1 MRSTKYQRDK
11 QNIQPKMPKTMTY
24 GLVSSKH
31 NPGRWRTVESLVLAL
46 LCLIDQ
52 VSCQRPLSNATF
64 GTPHNST
71 GVINVLQTSTTGHP
85 PSMEHYQHPSDSSRD
100 KNQIAVNGDE
110 VESAQSALNEI
121 KSVGRSG
128 ASPRRPYLPTPA
140 TPPDSGGFDA
150 RNDRRNPPS
159 NSSRRKLGSGMTE
172 LRKFNQLKIAEG
184 AAEAAEVS
192 NGRVTGFRQPFLN
205 SGNVGL
211 PVNSPGHGSRRRG
224 RPFDN
229 RQGDDP
235 LRLIF
240 REFKEPRHN
249 PLIDGDEAEDD
260 LGMKCNFESECTWT
274 WDKHDHN
281 SFQVVTGANLTE
293 SNRTG
298 MMPGPSADGLSD
310 VNGHFLHLR
319 LTADSTPQILTSPVF
334 STSRENCYLEM
345 LTHQSSMEFGLLRI
359 VIEPV
364 GNHESALLSSET
376 PGNNYQRWQLDTF
389 RIDKVS
395 KDFKLLF
402 EVVPNRLGGHER
414 GHVSIDNL
422 RMVNCRI
429 PDLISTN
436 NCSLS
441 QVRCQADKTP
451 VCVNS
456 PSICDI
462 TVDCDEEEDE
472 SLNCDKIPF
481 GGRCDFENG
490 WCGWQNYGNAILSWA
505 RHSGP
510 TPTEKTGPDTDHTHE
525 GTNETGYYMF
535 VNMNQHANDSEK
547 KTLVGLASNAIMNSV
562 IFNPPPLVHTN
573 ASSPYRNSCVVRFF
587 VHQYGMNPG
596 SINLSSVEI
605 KEKENVT
612 TTLWWSSKNLG
623 DSWGRVDIPMP
634 NITTKYYL
642 QFEARMGMRIF
653 SDVAIDDFSLS
664 PECFGLN
671 IPADHLQGYNY
682 WDPRIGGVKQP
693 HKDFVGKSFIELN
706 TCGAKGQEGPT
717 PADCLVSYN
726 NTEAFNAI
734 HVIDSLPF
742 KGIQAWKVPNEGYYT
757 IIAKGAGGGLG
768 SNGVGS
774 SRGAMVLSVLELH
787 KDEEI
792 YILVGQSGE
801 HACIKSIGYRDETC
815 EPKNK
820 QYPMEITKIRHVK
833 NTVIEDGAG
842 GGGGGSY
849 VFLLNSANT
858 AVPLLVAGGGGG
870 LGVGRYLD
878 EDVQHGKR
886 FRPGSKDVS
895 GTAYLEPGVRLVES
909 DSNNASHRHAG
920 PGGGWRAQ
928 PDMITNAKYGASLLE
943 GGLGGLPCYAPRG
956 THGQGGFG
964 GGGGGCDSGGGG
976 GGYSGGDTIINSTNG
991 QGGSSFLASKRNVPE
1006 LSMEQSGANSGHGTV
1021 LIIPAIQGCGCDY
1034 RCVALDEYRA
1044 TVGCICPDGW
1054 TLKPDNYT
1062 ACELLTET
1070 LEMKYLIVFFAVVVV
1085 ILLAALTSLILILY
1099 NRFQRKRQAALRHKM
1114 LLEQDL
1120 QLSRLR
1126 STADDTGLTNFNPN
1140 YGCDGILNGNVDVKS
1155 LPQVARESLR
1165 LVKALGQGAFG
1176 EVYQGLYRHR
1186 DGDAVE
1192 MPVAVKTLPEMS
1204 TGQAESDFLMEAAI
1218 MAKFNHPN
1226 IVHLIGVCFDRH
1238 PRFIVLELLAGG
1250 DLKNFLREGRNK
1262 PERPSPLTMK
1272 DLIFCALD
1280 VAKGCR
1286 YMESKRFIHRD
1297 IAARNC
1303 LLSSKGPG
1311 RVVKIADFGMARD
1324 IYRSDY
1330 YRKGGKAMLPIKWMP
1345 PEAFLDG
1352 IFTSKTDVWSFGVL
1366 LWEVFSLGLMPYTG
1380 LPNRDV
1386 MQLVT
1391 GGGRLDAP
1399 PGCPNAIYRIMA
1411 DCWNPTPEERP
1422 AFSNL
1427 LERLTTCTQDPEVM
1441 NAPLP
1446 SFFRP
1451 PSNERDTTIMR
1462 PPGND
1467 DFCLQVPNSSDYLI
1481 PLPGPRSVAERLL
1494 SEATGVTI
1502 PDTLVTCTPP
1512 KTASPRIM
1520 NGPQQLPEGK
1530 CWETSFIREHPTVVT
1545 PANVIPQ
1552 QDPILL
1558 ANENGP
1564 IEVDKLISLDTP
1576 QQTPTSIQPP
1586 ISFSTPI
1593 TNSQHGP
1600 IVVAPTTLAGTH
1612 NGVMTHCNGNGG
1624 YGRVVG
1630 VVGPNTNGDTH
1641 NGHNHV
1647 VAPPPPLVDQ
1657 IETAK
1662 LLNSIPPPIT
1672 LDPSTLNKQQSGG
1685 VGIGGTSYANIR
1697 MINANGLNNGD
1708 HGEKLIGGRGNGG
1721 GSGGG
1726 GGGIGSG
1733 GGSNHHHSNSSGS
1746 DKSNENRPTAFT
1758 IQTFSDRYLS
1768 NENHSEIS
1776 C

>member
-1 MRSTKYQRDK
+1 
-11 QNIQPKMPKTMTY
+11 MPKIATY
-24 GLVSSKH
+24 HHFATSRTTYTF
-31 NPGRWRTVESLVLAL
+31 NRWLSLVELVILVL
-46 LCLIDQ
+46 LSATRLDH
-52 VSCQRPLSNATF
+52 VSGQRPINNNTLGATL
-64 GTPHNST
+64 HSS
-71 GVINVLQTSTTGHP
+71 GVINAFQTPTTGVPEYH
-85 PSMEHYQHPSDSSRD
+85 QHPAHSSSTN
-100 KNQIAVNGDE
+100 NQIAIAGDSEDEEFIHNNVPPAHSINDIASESGPRNGIPDWAQKPRSIPSPGSSPGAGSNDGQTDRRIPFSPINRKKQSSMSE
-110 VESAQSALNEI
+110 LRKLARQKLTVSSANENVFEPRNEGGGTGAT
-121 KSVGRSG
+121 SVVGGIGAGGGGIGGGAGGGRNPNIPLPNNG
-128 ASPRRPYLPTPA
+128 NNNLGHAVPAPGWGGPRRRPY
-140 TPPDSGGFDA
+140 
-150 RNDRRNPPS
+150 
-159 NSSRRKLGSGMTE
+159 
-172 LRKFNQLKIAEG
+172 
-184 AAEAAEVS
+184 
-192 NGRVTGFRQPFLN
+192 
-205 SGNVGL
+205 
-211 PVNSPGHGSRRRG
+211 
-224 RPFDN
+224 DN

-235 LRLIF
+235 LRQI
-240 REFKEPRHN
+240 REKVHERWHN
-249 PLIDGDEAEDD
+249 PQWSNIEMDD
-260 LGMKCNFESECTWT
+260 ILGVKCNFETECAWH
-274 WDKHDHN
+274 WDENDP
-281 SFQVVTGANLTE
+281 SGFQVVTGANLTE

-298 MMPGPSADGLSD
+298 MMPGPGFDLLNNA
-310 VNGHFLHLR
+310 NGHFLHLR
-319 LTADSTPQILTSPVF
+319 LTSNSTPHILTSPVF
-334 STSRENCYLEM
+334 AATKENCYLEM
-345 LTHQSSMEFGLLRI
+345 YTHQSSMGYGSLRI
-359 VIEPV
+359 VIETV
-364 GNHESALLSSET
+364 GSHESSWVPAEVM
-376 PGNNYQRWQLDTF
+376 GNDLRRWIQNKF
-389 RIDKVS
+389 RIDRIS
-395 KDFKLLF
+395 KDFKILF
-402 EVVPNRLGGHER
+402 EVVPNRLGGMAR

-422 RMVNCRI
+422 RLVSCF
-429 PDLISTN
+429 PDSPSIN
-436 NCSLS
+436 NCSFS
-441 QVRCQADKTP
+441 QVQCTENKVPTCIKTP
-451 VCVNS
+451 K
-456 PSICDI
+456 ICDI

-472 SLNCDKIPF
+472 NLNCDKIPY
-481 GGRCDFENG
+481 GGRCDFESG

-510 TPTEKTGPDTDHTHE
+510 TPTEKTGPDWDHTHE
-525 GTNETGYYMF
+525 GLNTTGYYMF

-573 ASSPYRNSCVVRFF
+573 ASSPYRNSCVVRFY
-587 VHQYGMNPG
+587 VHQYGLNAG

-612 TTLWWSSKNLG
+612 TTLWWSSKNQG
-623 DSWGRVDIPMP
+623 DEWVRVDIVLP

-653 SDVAIDDFSLS
+653 SDVAVDDFSLS

-671 IPADHLQGYNY
+671 IPAEHLQGYNY
-682 WDPRIGGVKQP
+682 WDPRIGDVKQP

-706 TCGAKGQEGPT
+706 TCGAKGMQGPT

-726 NTEAFNAI
+726 NTEAYNAI
-734 HVIDSLPF
+734 HVIDSHPF
-742 KGIQAWKVPNEGYYT
+742 KGIQAWRVPNEGYYT

-768 SNGVGS
+768 SGGVGS

-801 HACIKSIGYRDETC
+801 HACIKSMGYRDETC
-815 EPKNK
+815 EIKNK
-820 QYPMEITKIRHVK
+820 QYTKELYTSKTHEVK

-842 GGGGGSY
+842 GGGGGTY

-878 EDVQHGKR
+878 EDVQHGKK
-886 FRPGSKDVS
+886 FIPGKKDVS
-895 GTAYLEPGVRLVES
+895 GYAHS
-909 DSNNASHRHAG
+909 DSTRHAG
-920 PGGGWRAQ
+920 AGGGWRAQ
-928 PDMITNAKYGASLLE
+928 VDMALDPKFGASLLE
-943 GGLGGLPCYAPRG
+943 GGRGGLPCYLPRG

-964 GGGGGCDSGGGG
+964 GGGGACDTGGGG
-976 GGYSGGDTIINSTNG
+976 GGFSGGDTMINSTNG

-1006 LSMEQSGANSGHGTV
+1006 LSMEHSGANSGHGAV
-1021 LIIPAIQGCGCDY
+1021 LIIPAITGCGCDY
-1034 RCVALDEYRA
+1034 RCVALDEYRS

-1062 ACELLTET
+1062 ACELQNET
-1070 LEMKYLIVFFAVVVV
+1070 LDMRLLVMLFVGLAVVLCAV
-1085 ILLAALTSLILILY
+1085 LGILIFVLY
-1099 NRFQRKRQAALRHKM
+1099 NRYQRKRQAALRHKM

-1126 STADDTGLTNFNPN
+1126 STTDDSGLTNFNPN

-1422 AFSNL
+1422 TFSNL

-1512 KTASPRIM
+1512 KTASPRIL
-1520 NGPQQLPEGK
+1520 NGPQQPQEGK
-1530 CWETSFIREHPTVVT
+1530 CWETSFIREHPVVVST
-1545 PANVIPQ
+1545 GAPLPPM
-1552 QDPILL
+1552 QDPTMLV
-1558 ANENGP
+1558 NENGP
-1564 IEVDKLISLDTP
+1564 IEQPGCPVVDKLISLDTP

-1586 ISFSTPI
+1586 ISFSNPMG
-1593 TNSQHGP
+1593 SAHGP
-1600 IVVAPTTLAGTH
+1600 LMG
-1612 NGVMTHCNGNGG
+1612 NGMIPHCNGTGSGGSSNGSSG
-1624 YGRVVG
+1624 ASI
-1630 VVGPNTNGDTH
+1630 NGMNH
-1641 NGHNHV
+1641 GNHV
-1647 VAPPPPLVDQ
+1647 VVPPPTMDQ

-1672 LDPSTLNKQQSGG
+1672 LDPSTLNKQQP
-1685 VGIGGTSYANIR
+1685 GGTSYANIR
-1697 MINANGLNNGD
+1697 MINAASGLVSNGEH
-1708 HGEKLIGGRGNGG
+1708 HGEKILSGRGNGG
-1721 GSGGG
+1721 G
-1726 GGGIGSG
+1726 G

-1746 DKSNENRPTAFT
+1746 DKSNDNRPTAFT
-1758 IQTFSDRYLS
+1758 IQTFSDRYIN

>member
-1 MRSTKYQRDK
+1 MDRQ
-11 QNIQPKMPKTMTY
+11 
-24 GLVSSKH
+24 L
-31 NPGRWRTVESLVLAL
+31 
-46 LCLIDQ
+46 
-52 VSCQRPLSNATF
+52 
-64 GTPHNST
+64 
-71 GVINVLQTSTTGHP
+71 GVG
-85 PSMEHYQHPSDSSRD
+85 
-100 KNQIAVNGDE
+100 
-110 VESAQSALNEI
+110 
-121 KSVGRSG
+121 
-128 ASPRRPYLPTPA
+128 
-140 TPPDSGGFDA
+140 
-150 RNDRRNPPS
+150 
-159 NSSRRKLGSGMTE
+159 
-172 LRKFNQLKIAEG
+172 
-184 AAEAAEVS
+184 
-192 NGRVTGFRQPFLN
+192 
-205 SGNVGL
+205 
-211 PVNSPGHGSRRRG
+211 
-224 RPFDN
+224 
-229 RQGDDP
+229 
-235 LRLIF
+235 
-240 REFKEPRHN
+240 
-249 PLIDGDEAEDD
+249 
-260 LGMKCNFESECTWT
+260 CNFETECAWT
-274 WDKHDHN
+274 WKHDDPQ

-298 MMPGPSADGLSD
+298 MMPGPKADVLGD
-310 VNGHFLHLR
+310 ANGHFLHLR
-319 LTADSTPQILTSPVF
+319 LTTNSTAQILTSPMF
-334 STSRENCYLEM
+334 GATRENCYLEVY
-345 LTHQSSMEFGLLRI
+345 THQSMMAYGSLRI
-359 VIEPV
+359 VIETV
-364 GNHESALLSSET
+364 GSHESSWVPAEVMGNDLGKWLL
-376 PGNNYQRWQLDTF
+376 NKF
-389 RIDKVS
+389 RIDKIT
-395 KDFKLLF
+395 KDFRILF
-402 EVVPNRLGGHER
+402 EVVPNRLGEHPR

-422 RMVNCRI
+422 RMVNCF
-429 PDLISTN
+429 PDAISTN
-436 NCSLS
+436 NCSFS
-441 QVRCQADKTP
+441 QVRCTASKVPVCIKTP
-451 VCVNS
+451 K
-456 PSICDI
+456 ICDI
-462 TVDCDEEEDE
+462 EKDCDDEEDE
-472 SLNCDKIPF
+472 TLNCDKIPF
-481 GGRCDFENG
+481 GGRCDFETG

-510 TPTEKTGPDTDHTHE
+510 TPTEKTGPDMDHTHE
-525 GTNETGYYMF
+525 ATMENVTGYYMF

-573 ASSPYRNSCVVRFF
+573 ASSPYRNSCVVRFY
-587 VHQYGMNPG
+587 VHQFGMNPG

-623 DSWGRVDIPMP
+623 EYWVRVDIILP

-671 IPADHLQGYNY
+671 IPADDLQGYNY

-693 HKDFVGKSFIELN
+693 HKDFTGKSYLELN
-706 TCGAKGQEGPT
+706 TCGAKGQHGPT
-717 PADCLVSYN
+717 PADCLTSYN
-726 NTEAFNAI
+726 GTEALNAVQ
-734 HVIDSLPF
+734 VIDRQPF
-742 KGIQAWKVPNEGYYT
+742 KGIQSWKVPNEGYYT

-768 SNGVGS
+768 SGGVGS

-792 YILVGQSGE
+792 FILVGQSGE
-801 HACIKSIGYRDETC
+801 HACIKSMGYRDETC

-820 QYPMEITKIRHVK
+820 PPFAKDTLPMYTSKTQQVK

-842 GGGGGSY
+842 GGGGGTY

-870 LGVGRYLD
+870 LGVGRYVD
-878 EDVQHGKR
+878 EDVQHGKK
-886 FRPGSKDVS
+886 FIAGSKDVS
-895 GTAYLEPGVRLVES
+895 GTAHS
-909 DSNNASHRHAG
+909 DHARHAG

-928 PDMITNAKYGASLLE
+928 ADMGLDPKYGASLLE
-943 GGLGGLPCYAPRG
+943 GGRGGLPCYPPRG
-956 THGQGGFG
+956 AHGQGGFG
-964 GGGGGCDSGGGG
+964 GGGGGCDTGGGG
-976 GGYSGGDTIINSTNG
+976 GGFSGGDTMINSTNG
-991 QGGSSFLASKRNVPE
+991 QGGGSFLASKRNVPE
-1006 LSMEQSGANSGHGTV
+1006 LSMEQSGANSGHGAV

-1034 RCVALDEYRA
+1034 RCVALDEYRSM
-1044 TVGCICPDGW
+1044 VGCICPDGW
-1054 TLKPDNYT
+1054 TLKPDNFT
-1062 ACELLTET
+1062 ACELQSET
-1070 LEMKYLIVFFAVVVV
+1070 PEMQYLIVFFVVVVV
-1085 ILLAALTSLILILY
+1085 ILVAALASLILILY

-1411 DCWNPTPEERP
+1411 DCWNPTPEDRP
-1422 AFSNL
+1422 TFSNL

-1481 PLPGPRSVAERLL
+1481 PLPGPRTVAERLL

-1502 PDTLVTCTPP
+1502 PDTMVTCTPP
-1512 KTASPRIM
+1512 KTASPRII
-1520 NGPQQLPEGK
+1520 NGQPQQDGK
-1530 CWETSFIREHPTVVT
+1530 CWETSFIREQPTVVT
-1545 PANVIPQ
+1545 SMASMPAV
-1552 QDPILL
+1552 QDPTMLVD
-1558 ANENGP
+1558 ENGP
-1564 IEVDKLISLDTP
+1564 IEVPGCPVVDKLISLDTP

-1586 ISFSTPI
+1586 ISFSTPM
-1593 TNSQHGP
+1593 TNGPVTGHG
-1600 IVVAPTTLAGTH
+1600 H
-1612 NGVMTHCNGNGG
+1612 NGVVVMAHCNGGINGSPQLLANG
-1624 YGRVVG
+1624 T
-1630 VVGPNTNGDTH
+1630 GPNGS
-1641 NGHNHV
+1641 GII
-1647 VAPPPPLVDQ
+1647 PPPPLVDQ
-1657 IETAK
+1657 IDTAK
-1662 LLNSIPPPIT
+1662 ILNSIPPPPIT
-1672 LDPSTLNKQQSGG
+1672 LDPSTLNKQQAG
-1685 VGIGGTSYANIR
+1685 VGGTSYANIR
-1697 MINANGLNNGD
+1697 MINASSLNGGD
-1708 HGEKLIGGRGNGG
+1708 HGEKMAGGRGNGG
-1721 GSGGG
+1721 GGGG
-1726 GGGIGSG
+1726 GNG

-1746 DKSNENRPTAFT
+1746 DKSGENRPTAFT
-1758 IQTFSDRYLS
+1758 IQTFSDRYIN